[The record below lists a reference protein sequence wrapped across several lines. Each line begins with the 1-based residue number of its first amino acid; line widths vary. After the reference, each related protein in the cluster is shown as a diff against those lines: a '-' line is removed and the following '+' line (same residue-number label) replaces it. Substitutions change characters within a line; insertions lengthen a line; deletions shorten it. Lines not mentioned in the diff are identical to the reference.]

1 MLRSGIATPDKTSD
15 KSVDVNGPKP
25 SYGYY
30 TVLYIY
36 IYIYI
41 RIIDIYGHVIWIYPQ
56 QTEVHAIMHMSCS
69 CPSFPYPFNYIHEL
83 LSIN

>member
-15 KSVDVNGPKP
+15 KSVDVNGLKP

-30 TVLYIY
+30 TVL
-36 IYIYI
+36 YIYI

-56 QTEVHAIMHMSCS
+56 QTDRSARDNAYVLQL
-69 CPSFPYPFNYIHEL
+69 SFVSV
-83 LSIN
+83 SI